1 MHPKGGAHMTSG
13 PARTLILAGVF
24 AVSAFI
30 PCAAILR
37 AQEVTDVP
45 VSSASPSSSSASAKD
60 KVVDAIEGI
69 KSGNISA
76 AKEAVAFDRLLS
88 YTLIRISDCWTLCKQ
103 EMILA
108 KEAARQEAVQAA
120 KDIFQ
125 KGKDAAVEQTRE
137 AILDKLPPILG
148 GSAGQTDLTDGS
160 TQTDSTPASSAAA
173 PGSSNDPAKIRESI
187 QNERGTPLTP
197 GNDPAQAREAVQ
209 SRLREN

>member
-1 MHPKGGAHMTSG
+1 MTSV
-13 PARTLILAGVF
+13 PVRTLILAGVF
-24 AVSAFI
+24 AVSALI
-30 PCAAILR
+30 PCAAVLR
-37 AQEVTDVP
+37 AQEVTEVP
-45 VSSASPSSSSASAKD
+45 VSSAASASTKD
-60 KVVDAIEGI
+60 KVVNAIEGI
-69 KSGNISA
+69 KSGDISA

-148 GSAGQTDLTDGS
+148 GTAGQTDLTDGS
-160 TQTDSTPASSAAA
+160 TQTDSAPASSVAA

-187 QNERGTPLTP
+187 QNERGTPYSSDT
-197 GNDPAQAREAVQ
+197 DPSKMRESIQ
-209 SRLREN
+209 SNFHDN

>member
-1 MHPKGGAHMTSG
+1 MTSG
-13 PARTLILAGVF
+13 SVRTLILAGVF

-45 VSSASPSSSSASAKD
+45 VSGSQGASAKD

-69 KSGNISA
+69 KSGDISA

-108 KEAARQEAVQAA
+108 KECARQEAVQTA
-120 KDIFQ
+120 KDIFT
-125 KGKDAAVEQTRE
+125 KGKDAAMGQGRE
-137 AILDKLPPILG
+137 AILDALPLLSTAGRDDLSDAPA
-148 GSAGQTDLTDGS
+148 SA
-160 TQTDSTPASSAAA
+160 PASSAAA
-173 PGSSNDPAKIRESI
+173 PGTSNDPTKIRESI
-187 QNERGTPLTP
+187 QNQLGTPYSSDT
-197 GNDPAQAREAVQ
+197 DPAKMREAVQ
-209 SRLREN
+209 NHFNP

>member
-45 VSSASPSSSSASAKD
+45 VSGSQGASAKD

-69 KSGNISA
+69 KSGDISA

-120 KDIFQ
+120 KDIFK
-125 KGKDAAVEQTRE
+125 KGKDAAVGQTRE
-137 AILDKLPPILG
+137 SILENLPLLSTSGKEDP
-148 GSAGQTDLTDGS
+148 TDNL
-160 TQTDSTPASSAAA
+160 STPASSAAA
-173 PGSSNDPAKIRESI
+173 PGTSNDPTKIRESI
-187 QNERGTPLTP
+187 QNELGTSYSSDT
-197 GNDPAQAREAVQ
+197 DPTKMRESIQ
-209 SRLREN
+209 SHFNP

>member
-1 MHPKGGAHMTSG
+1 MTSG
-13 PARTLILAGVF
+13 SVRTLILAGVF
-24 AVSAFI
+24 AVSAFV

-45 VSSASPSSSSASAKD
+45 VSGSQGASAKD

-69 KSGNISA
+69 KSGDISA

-108 KEAARQEAVQAA
+108 KEAARQEAVQTA

-137 AILDKLPPILG
+137 AILEKLPPILG
-148 GSAGQTDLTDGS
+148 GSAAESDLTGGG
-160 TQTDSTPASSAAA
+160 TQTGSAPAQ
-173 PGSSNDPAKIRESI
+173 PA
-187 QNERGTPLTP
+187 TTP
-197 GNDPAQAREAVQ
+197 GNGD
-209 SRLREN
+209 